1 MDLYRI
7 SVVAHLLLAIVLVG
21 LALFWF
27 IMATVL
33 RRRFRVPE
41 SDRLLQVVSEAR
53 WPHVA
58 VPFRWRLPLPWIAWL
73 TLLGLWGTGVANAK
87 LHELPEGIL
96 WWTKIGLFAAILTTQ
111 VSLMQRP
118 AGTKVRLN
126 LALVI
131 AMVLVSGWVIR

>member
-7 SVVAHLLLAIVLVG
+7 SVVAHLLLGILLVG

-27 IMATVL
+27 IMTTVL
-33 RRRFRVPE
+33 QRRFGVPE
-41 SDRLLQVVSEAR
+41 SGRLLQVVNEAR
-53 WPHVA
+53 WPHVV

-73 TLLGLWGTGVANAK
+73 TLLGLWGTGVANSK

-96 WWTKIGLFAAILTTQ
+96 WWIKIALFVAILTTQ
-111 VSLMQRP
+111 VALMQRP
-118 AGTKVRLN
+118 DPAKVRLN